1 MERKRVRWLIRSY
14 ILLYNMFRNQIQAY
28 RKVRACAYM
37 ISGTKLKGT
46 KLKQDL
52 CKVARMRKDGPL

>member
-1 MERKRVRWLIRSY
+1 MVRKRVRWLIRSY
-14 ILLYNMFRNQIQAY
+14 ILFYNMFRNQKQAY
-28 RKVRACAYM
+28 RKIRAFAYM